1 MYSLGTMREYSAF
14 GGDHSRSF
22 RSYSTDHS
30 EEQVNNMRERER
42 ESIIFMMLSFQESNT
57 VITFDDLKEE
67 TIGKQRLSLIPTFI
81 Q

>member
-22 RSYSTDHS
+22 RSYSTDHN
-30 EEQVNNMRERER
+30 EEQVNNMRER

-67 TIGKQRLSLIPTFI
+67 TIGKQRPSLIPTFI

>member
-1 MYSLGTMREYSAF
+1 MCLLGTMREYSAF

-30 EEQVNNMRERER
+30 EEQVNNTREG

-67 TIGKQRLSLIPTFI
+67 TIGKQRARDCH
-81 Q
+81 

>member
-1 MYSLGTMREYSAF
+1 MCLLGTMREYSAF

-30 EEQVNNMRERER
+30 EEQVNNTREG

-67 TIGKQRLSLIPTFI
+67 TIGKQRAIHSMSACVSL
-81 Q
+81 